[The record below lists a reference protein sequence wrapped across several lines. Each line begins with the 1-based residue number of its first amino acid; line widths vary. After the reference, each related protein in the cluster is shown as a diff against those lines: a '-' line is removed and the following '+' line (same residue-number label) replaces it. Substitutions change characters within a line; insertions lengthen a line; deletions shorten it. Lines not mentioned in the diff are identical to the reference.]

1 MFDLYK
7 SWLRVYLDK
16 YHENAEYEM
25 RRQRELKGTDQLG
38 DEKFDKM
45 IEASGGKKGPE
56 RIKRLRRQAR
66 YGNHPVTRER
76 WEEGYKKYVDEGNK
90 TGVWYSKEA
99 DDAKQAADIK
109 RYWASKKSYVNKY
122 DEEEH
127 ELRRQREHG
136 DNTKFTDRELE
147 LIKNRKSRYGTSK
160 ITNMRHEEE
169 HEKYLKAGKWW
180 KKPTLSADNPK
191 FKLTRDEQQQMGRKT
206 GGTMLDYLH
215 QQKEREEKKKPKPS
229 GGFVIDE
236 DDPDDVSNKSLYKSW
251 LEKRWKGGKL
261 IVYDTSYDAKGAKE
275 AKNNRK
281 NQKKRVRQG
290 EITEKE
296 RKADANKSL
305 YKSWL
310 ELKKDKE
317 LSDAEWEKQKKI
329 NAKEREKQMKK
340 LKEEYKKIEERE
352 EKEAGEHTCP
362 TCGHDDRED
371 VDEVPADEFDEG
383 YDEGY

>member
-1 MFDLYK
+1 MFNLYK

-109 RYWASKKSYVNKY
+109 RYWASKKSYVNKA

-127 ELRRQREHG
+127 ELRRQREQG

-147 LIKNRKSRYGTSK
+147 LTSL
-160 ITNMRHEEE
+160 EEE
-169 HEKYLKAGKWW
+169 VKA
-180 KKPTLSADNPK
+180 S
-191 FKLTRDEQQQMGRKT
+191 LTS
-206 GGTMLDYLH
+206 L
-215 QQKEREEKKKPKPS
+215 KEREQE
-229 GGFVIDE
+229 VI
-236 DDPDDVSNKSLYKSW
+236 KMYF
-251 LEKRWKGGKL
+251 G
-261 IVYDTSYDAKGAKE
+261 I
-275 AKNNRK
+275 NREYALTL
-281 NQKKRVRQG
+281 NEIGEEFGLTRERVRQ
-290 EITEKE
+290 IKEKAI
-296 RKADANKSL
+296 RRLRHKSR
-305 YKSWL
+305 ST
-310 ELKKDKE
+310 
-317 LSDAEWEKQKKI
+317 
-329 NAKEREKQMKK
+329 K
-340 LKEEYKKIEERE
+340 LRQYL
-352 EKEAGEHTCP
+352 G
-362 TCGHDDRED
+362 
-371 VDEVPADEFDEG
+371 
-383 YDEGY
+383 